1 RTSLLKTLAHKHK
14 SSVAKMVRRF
24 ATKVATPF
32 GPRACLEIRVPR
44 VGKQPLI
51 ARFGG
56 LPLRMNLKARFDDL
70 LLARKREGGT
80 ELLQRLLAD
89 KCEACGSTE
98 NVEVHHVRK
107 LADLNR
113 HGKKSPPDWVRLMA
127 SRRRKTLVLCRVCHD
142 NIHAGRPLRS
152 KTEGATGEPYD
163 AKVSSTVRRGADGKG
178 PV

>member
-1 RTSLLKTLAHKHK
+1 
-14 SSVAKMVRRF
+14 KMIRRF
-24 ATKVATPF
+24 TAKVSTPF
-32 GPRACLEIRVPR
+32 GPRTCLEIRVPR
-44 VGKQPLI
+44 EGKEPLI

-56 LPLRMNLKARFDDL
+56 IPLRTDLTASFEDL
-70 LLARKREGGT
+70 LLARRRESGT
-80 ELLQRLLAD
+80 ELLRRLLAD
-89 KCEACGSTE
+89 ACEACGSTD

-107 LADLNR
+107 LADLKR
-113 HGKKSPPDWVRLMA
+113 RGRKAPPDWVRLMA

-152 KTEGATGEPYD
+152 KAEGATGEPYD